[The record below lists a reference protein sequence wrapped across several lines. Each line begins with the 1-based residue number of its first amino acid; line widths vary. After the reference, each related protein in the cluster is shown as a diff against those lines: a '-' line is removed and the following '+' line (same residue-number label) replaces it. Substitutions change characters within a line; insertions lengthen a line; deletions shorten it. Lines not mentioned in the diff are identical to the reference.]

1 MHVYMFGTCGDTA
14 RLGRSMPGFKTKGG
28 PIAMK
33 SDGHILPVTDT
44 EMPTRMQKALL
55 NRDCEVGTATRKVC
69 KKEECHRG

>member
-1 MHVYMFGTCGDTA
+1 
-14 RLGRSMPGFKTKGG
+14 
-28 PIAMK
+28 MK